1 MGKQSPIKMDKFATK
16 LAKLGFELPNWCL
29 PPSEVLV
36 RGFEERFSL
45 NLPSDYRSF
54 LVGCGGFWAGDG
66 AVCPCQE
73 PTPCG
78 NSACIEYFYGFTLPT
93 RSDNVMDE
101 TERIDGYPDVIAI
114 GDNVMGNMFWLK
126 CTGSDAGHVY
136 LFDNQGR
143 FAWPDEMFFQMFPN
157 LHPEIRKYLELRQKG
172 KLPKKAKGYEHVYR
186 LATSFS
192 EFFNRLESDSSH
204 S

>member
-1 MGKQSPIKMDKFATK
+1 MTVDEFATK
-16 LAKLGFELPNWCL
+16 LANLGFALPKWRL
-29 PPSEVLV
+29 PASEELV
-36 RGFEERFSL
+36 REFEERFSL

-54 LVGCGGFWAGDG
+54 LVRYGGYWAGDG

-73 PTPCG
+73 ATPCG
-78 NSACIEYFYGFTLPT
+78 NSAFIDHFYGFTLPT
-93 RSDNVMDE
+93 RHDNVMDK
-101 TERIDGYPDVIAI
+101 TEWIDGYPDVVAI
-114 GDNVMGNMFWLK
+114 GDNLMGNMFWLK

-157 LHPEIRKYLELRQKG
+157 LDPEIGDYLELRRKK
-172 KLPKKAKGYEHVYR
+172 KLPKKTKGYEHIYR
-186 LATSFS
+186 LAPSFS
-192 EFFNRLESDSSH
+192 EFVNRLEPGAVH

>member
-1 MGKQSPIKMDKFATK
+1 MDTFATK
-16 LAKLGFELPNWCL
+16 LADLGFKLPKWHI
-29 PPSEVLV
+29 PSSEALV
-36 RGFEERFSL
+36 REFEERFSL

-54 LVGCGGFWAGDG
+54 LVRFGGFWAGDG
-66 AVCPCQE
+66 ASCPCQE

-78 NSACIEYFYGFTLPT
+78 KSALIECFFGFTLPT

-126 CTGSDAGHVY
+126 CTGRDAGHVY

-143 FAWPDEMFFQMFPN
+143 LAWPDEMFFHMFPN
-157 LHPEIRKYLELRQKG
+157 LHPDIREYLELRRKG
-172 KLPKKAKGYEHVYR
+172 KLPRKAKGYEHVYQ
-186 LATSFS
+186 LATNFS
-192 EFFNRLESDSSH
+192 EFFDRLEPSASRS
-204 S
+204 

>member
-1 MGKQSPIKMDKFATK
+1 MDRFATK
-16 LAKLGFELPNWCL
+16 LANLGFELPNWCL

-36 RGFEERFSL
+36 REFEERFSL
-45 NLPSDYRSF
+45 TLPSDYRSF
-54 LVGCGGFWAGDG
+54 LGGYGGFWAGDG

-93 RSDNVMDE
+93 RSDNVIDE

-114 GDNVMGNMFWLK
+114 GDNGMRNMFWLK

-172 KLPKKAKGYEHVYR
+172 KLPRKAKGYEDVYR

-192 EFFNRLESDSSH
+192 EFFNRLESDASH